1 VSILALGLM
10 LLPGLAL
17 WAWLGKRGADP
28 MTALAQII
36 GFSLAAIALSAEW
49 SFALGGRFSS
59 LGIGLLLAGF
69 AALAAYGLIRRKPQ
83 WEWQR
88 FWQTLIGLALFGGLI
103 AWRFYQARDLLLP
116 SWVDSQHHYL
126 IIRAMLEQRSVPAT
140 LAPYLDQAFY
150 YHFAF
155 HAAAALYT
163 ALSGLPIGGAMLAF
177 GQILNASIALS
188 IYALGKTLWKD
199 WRPALA
205 AAILVGLVTRM
216 PAYYLSWGRYT
227 LSIGMVLLPLAMASA
242 IRLAREPG
250 NKREIASLA
259 VLTGGVLLSHY
270 FTAILLAFFLVI
282 LVLAKFLPR
291 LKTLLTALFESRGL
305 LAGGGLG
312 LLIALPWIWRM
323 LRLSALSTGI
333 QSNLPTSLTDLQAA
347 SGTASYIWKL
357 LGPASNHWLLLPA
370 GIGLVW
376 ALVKQ
381 KQTPFAIWTV
391 ICALLALPWSIVLR
405 PFRPD
410 HFAIILFLPIS
421 VYAGWAFWQIGS
433 LLSQALK
440 RNWIALAA
448 PALLVGGWSL
458 WSFDFS
464 ANILNQSTVLVAKA
478 DTEALEWVNEN
489 TPEDARFFINTTYWQ
504 NGTYRGVD
512 GGGWLLPYSGR
523 WALVPT
529 VFYGFSSDRETNVQI
544 RDWGERA
551 ASITT
556 CDDEFWDLVAEA
568 DLDWVYVREGEGSLQ
583 PEGLAG
589 CEGVER
595 VYGNAKIS
603 IFQLPP
609 TFE

>member
-1 VSILALGLM
+1 MSIWALGLM

-36 GFSLAAIALSAEW
+36 GFSLAAIALSAEGVCT
-49 SFALGGRFSS
+49 LGARFSP
-59 LGIGLLLAGF
+59 LGIGLLLAGS
-69 AALAAYGLIRRKPQ
+69 AALAVYGLIRRKPQ
-83 WEWQR
+83 WEWPR

-103 AWRFYQARDLLLP
+103 AWRLYQARELLLP
-116 SWVDSQHHYL
+116 NWVDSQHHYL
-126 IIRAMLEQRSVPAT
+126 IIRAMLEQRALPAN
-140 LAPYLDQAFY
+140 LAPYLDQPFY

-177 GQILNASIALS
+177 GQVLNAAIALS

-227 LSIGMVLLPLAMASA
+227 LSIGMVLLPLALASA
-242 IRLAREPG
+242 LRLARESG
-250 NKREIASLA
+250 DKKEIATLA
-259 VLTGGVLLSHY
+259 VLTGGLLLSHY

-282 LVLAKFLPR
+282 LILTKFLPR

-305 LAGGGLG
+305 LLGGGLG
-312 LLIALPWIWRM
+312 LLIALPWIGRM

-357 LGPASNHWLLLPA
+357 LGPASNHWLLLAA
-370 GIGLVW
+370 GIGLVG
-376 ALVKQ
+376 ALVKR

-410 HFAIILFLPIS
+410 HFAIILFLPVS
-421 VYAGWAFWQIGS
+421 VYASWAFWQLGG

-448 PALLVGGWSL
+448 PALLVGGWVL

-464 ANILNQSTVLVAKA
+464 ANILNQSTVLV
-478 DTEALEWVNEN
+478 TEADIEALNWVKEN

-512 GGGWLLPYSGR
+512 GGGWLLPYTGR
-523 WALVPT
+523 WSLVPT
-529 VFYGFSSDRETNVQI
+529 VFYGFSPDRETNTQI
-544 RDWGERA
+544 RDWGEEA
-551 ASITT
+551 AAITT
-556 CDDEFWDLVAEA
+556 CDDAFWSLVDEA
-568 DLDWVYVREGEGSLQ
+568 NLDWIYIREGAGALQ

-589 CEGVER
+589 CEGVEE
-595 VYGNAKIS
+595 VYGNES
-603 IFQLPP
+603 MVLYRL
-609 TFE
+609 ERH